1 MRKSEVYIIQGKI
14 KDKKQK
20 QCDVGITAFNAL
32 NAGNATINK
41 PIYIEDYSGTRV
53 FTNNINDSV
62 YLSYK
67 SNAENLCWECNRKYL
82 DFDFEVIK
90 CEIKM
95 ELIPIDQTL

>member
-1 MRKSEVYIIQGKI
+1 MRKSEVYIVQGKI

-62 YLSYK
+62 YFSSK
-67 SNAENLCWECNRKYL
+67 SNAESLCCYCNKRFL

-90 CEIKM
+90 CEIK
-95 ELIPIDQTL
+95 LQLTPIDQTL

>member
-1 MRKSEVYIIQGKI
+1 MRKIEVYIIQGKI

-67 SNAENLCWECNRKYL
+67 SNAENLCCECNRRYL

-90 CEIKM
+90 CEIK
-95 ELIPIDQTL
+95 LQLTPIGQTL